1 MHIRTLGNTVQLCRW
16 QVDYTMQNGDE
27 ATTPM
32 TKYVP
37 TEEEADA
44 LVKMYSGTKQKLD
57 TAANEW
63 IDGITVDSLA
73 HGREIAAMGEQGYKR
88 WLAEREAKKP
98 EALLRE
104 NEQLKQQVTDA
115 QLALAELYEM
125 MTPGG

>member
-1 MHIRTLGNTVQLCRW
+1 MFICS
-16 QVDYTMQNGDE
+16 
-27 ATTPM
+27 P
-32 TKYVP
+32 
-37 TEEEADA
+37 
-44 LVKMYSGTKQKLD
+44 
-57 TAANEW
+57 
-63 IDGITVDSLA
+63 DSLA

-88 WLAEREAKKP
+88 WLAEREAKNP

>member
-57 TAANEW
+57 TA
-63 IDGITVDSLA
+63 V
-73 HGREIAAMGEQGYKR
+73 R
-88 WLAEREAKKP
+88 
-98 EALLRE
+98 
-104 NEQLKQQVTDA
+104 
-115 QLALAELYEM
+115 
-125 MTPGG
+125 